1 MDSSQVQPVNA
12 PVIAMV
18 GMVTIDYL
26 YVLESHPVEGSTN
39 AAKAHR
45 VVAGGP
51 AGRSAI
57 AAGRLGGDVRVLGM
71 CGNDLH
77 ADVLR
82 GEFAR
87 EPLSLTLFVED
98 QPSQHSCVM
107 VAGDSGSR
115 TIIWTPQPRADQR
128 LLDALDDT
136 LRGAA
141 AALLDCTDPVLSRAT
156 IDSCRKFEIPVII
169 DTGSYRE
176 SSEEFLDGVD
186 YIIAPEKFFS
196 ARHPEESLEGGMRKV
211 YSDFRPTVLAA
222 TRGELGGIYLE
233 ASDTYSYDP
242 HPVPVV
248 DSCGAGDTFHGAFTW
263 AIASGAS
270 TDNAFRIAS
279 WAAARKCS
287 ALGNDGLPDAATLS
301 AAREMQTPNPGSRSR

>member
-1 MDSSQVQPVNA
+1 MNA

>member
-1 MDSSQVQPVNA
+1 MDSSQVQLVNA

-87 EPLSLTLFVED
+87 EPLSLTLFAED

-115 TIIWTPQPRADQR
+115 TIIWTPQPRANQR

-196 ARHPEESLEGGMRKV
+196 ARFTQTFGRRCSPRHVVIWEG
-211 YSDFRPTVLAA
+211 
-222 TRGELGGIYLE
+222 
-233 ASDTYSYDP
+233 
-242 HPVPVV
+242 
-248 DSCGAGDTFHGAFTW
+248 FTW
-263 AIASGAS
+263 APP
-270 TDNAFRIAS
+270 TQTRT
-279 WAAARKCS
+279 
-287 ALGNDGLPDAATLS
+287 TLT
-301 AAREMQTPNPGSRSR
+301 R

>member
-1 MDSSQVQPVNA
+1 MDSSQVQPA
-12 PVIAMV
+12 RSPVIAMV

-82 GEFAR
+82 AEFGR
-87 EPLSLTLFVED
+87 EPLSLTLFPED

-107 VAGDSGSR
+107 VADDSGSR
-115 TIIWTPQPRADQR
+115 TIIWTPQPRVNHR
-128 LLDALDDT
+128 LLDAVDDT

-141 AALLDCTDPVLSRAT
+141 AALLDCTDPVLSRAA

-176 SSEEFLDGVD
+176 SSEEFLSGVD

-196 ARHPEESLEGGMRKV
+196 ARHPKESLEDGMRKV
-211 YSDFRPTVLAA
+211 YSDFQPAVLAA
-222 TRGELGGIYLE
+222 TRGELGGIYLD
-233 ASDTYSYDP
+233 ASGAHSYDS
-242 HPVPVV
+242 HPVTVV
-248 DSCGAGDTFHGAFTW
+248 DSCGAGDTFHGAFAW
-263 AIASGAS
+263 AIATGAS
-270 TDNAFRIAS
+270 TEEAFRIAS
-279 WAAARKCS
+279 WTAARKCS
-287 ALGNDGLPDAATLS
+287 ALGNDGLPDAATFS
-301 AAREMQTPNPGSRSR
+301 ASREI